1 MKHESDS
8 VVGYQ
13 RAAARCS
20 PRFGDWSN
28 DGDVGGY
35 RIGDG
40 GGGGERARERDGDAR
55 AGEGDFQGN
64 E

>member
-8 VVGYQ
+8 VVRYQ
-13 RAAARCS
+13 REPARLS
-20 PRFGDWSN
+20 RFGDWSN

-40 GGGGERARERDGDAR
+40 RQRRARGTSVAGV
-55 AGEGDFQGN
+55 AGE
-64 E
+64 

>member
-8 VVGYQ
+8 AV
-13 RAAARCS
+13 RALSTCRRGIPGFA
-20 PRFGDWSN
+20 DWSN

-40 GGGGERARERDGDAR
+40 GGGARGTGF
-55 AGEGDFQGN
+55 AGE
-64 E
+64 